1 MNILGKRSDL
11 HFHARAIARRRKA
24 RFPLL
29 MCRIL
34 FAAKHSWTV
43 LRMSRP
49 LFVVSCCRSRGGLSA
64 NEKKEKFASNN
75 NKSYYLPKMHYG
87 WDPFA
92 VEEQKIHKMNKNVMS
107 HYWYSKIAN
116 IFSKTSIQATSSGE
130 KVKKQLKFKEQMK
143 EISKAQCQN
152 NV

>member
-1 MNILGKRSDL
+1 
-11 HFHARAIARRRKA
+11 
-24 RFPLL
+24 
-29 MCRIL
+29 
-34 FAAKHSWTV
+34 
-43 LRMSRP
+43 
-49 LFVVSCCRSRGGLSA
+49 
-64 NEKKEKFASNN
+64 
-75 NKSYYLPKMHYG
+75 MHYG

-92 VEEQKIHKMNKNVMS
+92 VEEQKIHKTNKNVMS

-130 KVKKQLKFKEQMK
+130 KVKKQLNFKEQMK

>member
-1 MNILGKRSDL
+1 MSILGKRSDL
-11 HFHARAIARRRKA
+11 PFSRKSD
-24 RFPLL
+24 RKKEKSTVPLR

-34 FAAKHSWTV
+34 FSAKQSWTA

-49 LFVVSCCRSRGGLSA
+49 LFIGSCCRSRGGLSA
-64 NEKKEKFASNN
+64 NEEKEKFASNN
-75 NKSYYLPKMHYG
+75 NKSYFLPKMHYG
-87 WDPFA
+87 LDPFA
-92 VEEQKIHKMNKNVMS
+92 VEQQKIHKMKKNVKS
-107 HYWYSKIAN
+107 QYWHSKMAN

-143 EISKAQCQN
+143 EISKAQCQS